1 MTDRLLA
8 RRRLIGAASYLL
20 PLGGCSVLFPPSA
33 PQLYTLTP
41 RIGNTRSGPLVHDQL
56 VVVVPVAPESLDTE
70 RIALTR
76 NGIVLDYFAGS
87 AWTDRAP
94 ALLQGLMVDA
104 LQNSGR
110 IVAVGRGSS
119 DLNPDYLLET
129 ELRDFEA
136 RYAGAGVPPTI
147 VVRMVTQLIKA
158 SDRKAIASVLATAQV
173 PAARND
179 LGSIVDAFDAAVGDV
194 LTQIVNATLQQMS
207 GGRGAGRR
215 ARP

>member
-1 MTDRLLA
+1 M
-8 RRRLIGAASYLL
+8 
-20 PLGGCSVLFPPSA
+20 FPPSA

-76 NGIVLDYFAGS
+76 DGILLDYFAGS

-94 ALLQGLMVDA
+94 AMLQGLLVDA

-119 DLNPDYLLET
+119 DISPDYLLET

-136 RYAGAGVPPTI
+136 RYTGPDEQPPTI
-147 VVRMVTQLIKA
+147 VVRVVGQLIKA
-158 SDRKAIASVLATAQV
+158 SDRKVIASVLATAQV
-173 PAARND
+173 RAAHND
-179 LGSIVDAFDAAVGDV
+179 LGSVVGAFDTAVGDV
-194 LTQIVNATLQQMS
+194 LTQIVNTTLQDMS
-207 GGRGAGRR
+207 PGGAARRR
-215 ARP
+215 ARS